1 MKPAPFSY
9 AKARSL
15 EHAVELLE
23 QSDGEARVLAGGQSL
38 IAALNLRLS
47 SPRLLVD
54 INGLA
59 ELGVIA
65 SDGDTV
71 AFGAMVR
78 QAAAERSPI
87 VIERAPLIAQAL
99 SHVAHPA
106 IRNRGTIG
114 GSIALA
120 DPAAE
125 LPACLV
131 ALDGDVEIAGPSGRR
146 RVAAEDF
153 FKGLYETD
161 LAPGEVLG
169 AVHVPAA
176 TEASR
181 YGFGEFARRKGDY
194 ALAGLCGAARASGR
208 TLHDVRL
215 VYFGVGLKP
224 VRARKAEAE
233 IEGGPIEEGRVRKA
247 ISALAD
253 DLDPPE
259 DIQASS
265 ALRRH
270 LAGILLER
278 VARQFSESR
287 S

>member
-9 AKARSL
+9 VKARSL
-15 EHAVELLE
+15 EHALDLLR
-23 QSDGEARVLAGGQSL
+23 QANGEARVLAGGQSL
-38 IAALNLRLS
+38 MAALNLRLS

-59 ELGVIA
+59 GLGAIA
-65 SDGDTV
+65 LDGGHLTL
-71 AFGAMVR
+71 GAMVR
-78 QAAAERSPI
+78 QTAAERSP
-87 VIERAPLIAQAL
+87 VVTERAPLIAEAL

-131 ALDGDVEIAGPSGRR
+131 ALGGEVEIAGLAGRR

-161 LAPGEVLG
+161 LRPGEVLA
-169 AVHVPAA
+169 AVRIPAA
-176 TEASR
+176 TRPSR
-181 YGFGEFARRKGDY
+181 HGFGEFARRKGDY
-194 ALAGLCGAARASGR
+194 ALVGLCAVAHA
-208 TLHDVRL
+208 LADKLQDVRL
-215 VYFGVGLKP
+215 VFFGVGLRP
-224 VRARKAEAE
+224 VRARRAEAE
-233 IEGGPIEEGRVRKA
+233 IEGELFDERRIRKA

-253 DLDPPE
+253 DLDPPD

-265 ALRRH
+265 ALRTH
-270 LAGILLER
+270 LAGVLLER
-278 VARQFSESR
+278 AVQQLSESR
-287 S
+287 P

>member
-1 MKPAPFSY
+1 MKAAPFSY

-15 EHAVELLE
+15 EHALELLG
-23 QSDGEARVLAGGQSL
+23 QADGEARVLAGGQSL

-59 ELGVIA
+59 DLDTIA
-65 SDGDTV
+65 LDGDRLV
-71 AFGAMVR
+71 LGALVR
-78 QAAAERSPI
+78 QAAAERSPT
-87 VIERAPLIAQAL
+87 VIECAPLIAQAL

-106 IRNRGTIG
+106 IRNRGTLG

-131 ALDGDVEIAGPSGRR
+131 ALGGEVEIVGLAGRR
-146 RVAAEDF
+146 RVAAEKF

-161 LAPGEVLG
+161 LQPGEVLA
-169 AVHVPAA
+169 AVRVPAA
-176 TEASR
+176 TQASR

-194 ALAGLCGAARASGR
+194 ALVGLCATARASAGR
-208 TLHDVRL
+208 LQDLRL
-215 VYFGVGLKP
+215 VFFGVGVKP
-224 VRARKAEAE
+224 VRARAAEAE
-233 IEGGPIEEGRVRKA
+233 IERAPLEENRIRKA
-247 ISALAD
+247 IAALAN

-259 DIQASS
+259 DIHASK
-265 ALRRH
+265 ALRTH
-270 LAGILLER
+270 LAGVLLER
-278 VARQFSESR
+278 TVQQLSVSR
-287 S
+287 P

>member
-15 EHAVELLE
+15 EHALDLLGE
-23 QSDGEARVLAGGQSL
+23 ADGDARVLAGGQSL

-54 INGLA
+54 ISGIADLA
-59 ELGVIA
+59 TIA
-65 SDGDTV
+65 LDGDHLV
-71 AFGAMVR
+71 LGAMVR
-78 QAAAERSPI
+78 QAAAERSPT
-87 VIERAPLIAQAL
+87 VIERAPLIVQAL

-131 ALDGDVEIAGPSGRR
+131 ALGGEVEIAGSSGRR
-146 RVAAEDF
+146 RVGAEHF
-153 FKGLYETD
+153 FKGLYDTD
-161 LAPGEVLG
+161 LELGEVLV
-169 AVHVPAA
+169 AVRVPPA
-176 TEASR
+176 TRACR

-194 ALAGLCGAARASGR
+194 ALVGLCGTARASGDR
-208 TLHDVRL
+208 LQDVRL
-215 VYFGVGLKP
+215 VFFGAGPKP
-224 VRARKAEAE
+224 VRARTAEAQ
-233 IEGGPIEEGRVRKA
+233 IEGGQFDQGRVRKA
-247 ISALAD
+247 IAALTE

-259 DIQASS
+259 DIQASR

-270 LAGILLER
+270 LAGVLLES
-278 VARQFSESR
+278 VVQQLAESR
-287 S
+287 P